1 MKKFAIILLTLL
13 LAVPGFAQG
22 RYGKDSAECVKYLSY
37 YSELVK
43 QNNLKDAAPF
53 WRQAFSLCPPTAN
66 QNMLING
73 QRIMRY
79 EIPQNKKDPAR

>member
-1 MKKFAIILLTLL
+1 MKKFAIIILTLL

-53 WRQAFSLCPPTAN
+53 WRQAFSLCPSSRGRAA
-66 QNMLING
+66 
-73 QRIMRY
+73 
-79 EIPQNKKDPAR
+79 PARHRSHLPQGALSSWPK